1 MLPHRAVEEIKLIIM
16 CKVLRK
22 VPDIN
27 NTIYR
32 YLLLLLFTRD
42 FSRPFG
48 DSVGK
53 KKGGGQNPTFTV
65 YFQGGRQKNKTS
77 KLYITWQKVVRALE
91 KNEVRKRNQDL
102 GERCPGKASL
112 RRGHLRKD
120 LRKQSSEP
128 CQYLGR
134 TFLTEP
140 NQGQRL

>member
-1 MLPHRAVEEIKLIIM
+1 MLPHSAVEEIKLIIM

-53 KKGGGQNPTFTV
+53 KRGVDKIPPSQFIFKEGDRKT
-65 YFQGGRQKNKTS
+65 RQVN
-77 KLYITWQKVVRALE
+77 YI
-91 KNEVRKRNQDL
+91 
-102 GERCPGKASL
+102 
-112 RRGHLRKD
+112 
-120 LRKQSSEP
+120 
-128 CQYLGR
+128 
-134 TFLTEP
+134 
-140 NQGQRL
+140 